1 MTEGVD
7 SSPVESPEPSPVRT
21 CVGCRVRAAKAD
33 LLRIVVA
40 GDEVVADPQGRL
52 PGRGAY
58 LHRHRECWELAVRR
72 KAVLRALRAPVGTS
86 TEALAETFSAQ

>member
-1 MTEGVD
+1 MSEGVD
-7 SSPVESPEPSPVRT
+7 SSAVEPPDRSPIRT

-52 PGRGAY
+52 AGRGAY
-58 LHRHRECWELAVRR
+58 LHHARECWELAVRR
-72 KAVLRALRAPVGTS
+72 KAVLRALRAPVGTR
-86 TEALAETFSAQ
+86 TEALGEQFTAQ